1 VTTRL
6 AFAATIFTGATL
18 LFACQPMVARMIV
31 PLLGGAPAVW
41 IVCSLCFQ
49 TLLLA
54 GYGYAH
60 FVGTRAPFKVQ
71 VVMQLALV
79 GAVFVVLPIAVDSEV
94 VQRLTREHPTLGL
107 LQILLRSIGLPFF
120 ALSTSSPLLQ
130 RWFAELGESDP
141 YHLYA
146 ASNAGSMMALL
157 GYPLLVEPLLSVRA
171 QSRAFHTLFA
181 AYAVLVVVCATAV
194 VRRPSRPEID
204 PAPPSATPASWRDRA
219 TWIGLSFAPSSLLLG
234 TTEYVTTDIASVPLL
249 WVLPLSL
256 YLLSFILAFSKTRIV
271 GATATS
277 TALAILALAA
287 AVLSIGGVYGP
298 AWLVGAVHL
307 ALLFVASVVC
317 HTRLA
322 EMRPGVT
329 RLTEFYLLMSIGGVL
344 GGAFNGLVAPVVF
357 HDLYEYPIAI
367 GLVCIARASR
377 SRTRTLVF
385 AMLVGLALFISM
397 AIGVQRGRIV
407 LAHRGFYGIIKVV
420 EDAQYRYLVAGRSIE
435 GLQDPARPE
444 VPLAHVHPNGPAGQI
459 LGPLG
464 ARDLEPR
471 RIGVVGLGIGSLLA
485 YARTND
491 EWTFFEMNP
500 AVVDVARR
508 QFTYLAQA
516 ERVASIKIE
525 VGDARLRLREGEPAR
540 FDVLVLDALSSD
552 AVPVH
557 LVTREAV
564 AVYRRALRPGG
575 LILAHVS
582 NDHVRLSPVLGAL
595 AKDAGMIA
603 LDRLDEA
610 GEWVLLTD
618 TKAELDRIVRTSNRW
633 RPAPVGPSVWT
644 DDFANVLGAMRF

>member
-18 LFACQPMVARMIV
+18 LFACQPVVARMIV

-60 FVGTRAPFKVQ
+60 FVGTRAPFRLQ
-71 VVMQLALV
+71 VAFQLALV
-79 GAVFVVLPIAVDSEV
+79 ATVFVVLPIAVDADV
-94 VQRLTREHPTLGL
+94 VQRATREHPTLGL
-107 LQILLRSIGLPFF
+107 LEILLRSIGLPFF

-130 RWFAELGESDP
+130 RWFAELRESDP

-146 ASNAGSMMALL
+146 ASNAGSMLALL
-157 GYPLLVEPLLSVRA
+157 GYPLLVEPLLSVHA

-181 AYAVLVVVCATAV
+181 VYAVLVVICATTV
-194 VRRPSRPEID
+194 VRRSPG
-204 PAPPSATPASWRDRA
+204 PAAAEPPASLRPVSWRERA

-234 TTEYVTTDIASVPLL
+234 ATEYVTTDIASVPLL

-256 YLLSFILAFSKTRIV
+256 YLLSFILAFSKRRLV
-271 GATATS
+271 SARSTS
-277 TALAILALAA
+277 TSLALLALVAA
-287 AVLSIGGVYGP
+287 ALSIGGIYGP
-298 AWLVGAVHL
+298 AWAASAVHL
-307 ALLFVASVVC
+307 TLLFVASVVC

-322 EMRPGVT
+322 DRRPGVT
-329 RLTEFYLLMSIGGVL
+329 RLTEFYLLLSIGGVL
-344 GGAFNGLVAPVVF
+344 GGVFNGLVAPSIF

-367 GLVCIARASR
+367 GLVCVARETR
-377 SRTRTLVF
+377 SAARSLVF
-385 AMLVGLALFISM
+385 AILVGGALFIAM
-397 AIGVQRGRIV
+397 ALGVQRGRIV

-420 EDAQYRYLVAGRSIE
+420 EDGQYRYLVAGRAVE
-435 GLQDPARPE
+435 GQQDPARPE
-444 VPLAHVHPNGPAGQI
+444 VPLAPVHPSGPAGQV
-459 LGPLG
+459 LGPFG
-464 ARDLEPR
+464 ARDLSPR
-471 RIGVVGLGIGSLLA
+471 KIGVVGLGIGSLLA

-500 AVVDVARR
+500 AVVDVARS
-508 QFTYLAQA
+508 QFSYLAQA
-516 ERVASIKIE
+516 ERVAHVDIE
-525 VGDARLRLREGEPAR
+525 VGDARLRLREGQAAR

-575 LILAHVS
+575 LILAHVA

-595 AKDAGMIA
+595 ARDAGMIA
-603 LDRLDEA
+603 IDA
-610 GEWVLLTD
+610 ASEWVLLTD
-618 TKAELDRIVRTSNRW
+618 AKAELDRIVRTSDRW
-633 RPAPVGPSVWT
+633 HPAPVGASVWT